1 MKLSKKGEY
10 ALLAVTYLSCRYVN
24 NSPDDVVQIF
34 EIAKHE
40 NIPEKFLQS
49 ILLQLKKSGVLR
61 SHRGALGGYTLNR
74 PPEKITMGEVIRVID
89 GPLAPLGCVS
99 KSAHVACSAS
109 SNCKIQSVMAEVR
122 DAISGVLDNITFKS
136 LCKKVYGRTLKE
148 RIPASVAG

>member
-10 ALLAVTYLSCRYVN
+10 ALRAVTYLSCRYVN

-40 NIPEKFLQS
+40 AIPEKFLQS
-49 ILLQLKKSGVLR
+49 ILLQLKKNGILR

-74 PPEKITMGEVIRVID
+74 PPGEITLGHVIRVID

-109 SNCKIQSVMAEVR
+109 TSCKIQSVMAEVR
-122 DAISGVLDNITFKS
+122 DAISGVLDNLTFES
-136 LCKKVYGRTLKE
+136 LCKKVYGA
-148 RIPASVAG
+148 PAKVGVQATA